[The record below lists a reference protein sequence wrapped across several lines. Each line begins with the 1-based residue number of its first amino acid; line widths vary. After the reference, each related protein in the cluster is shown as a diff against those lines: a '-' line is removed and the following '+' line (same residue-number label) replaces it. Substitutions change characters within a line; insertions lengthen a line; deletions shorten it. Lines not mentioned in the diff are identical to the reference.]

1 MTKRVLSLLMVFSIL
16 CVTFSGCAV
25 PANATGTTID
35 VSGRYYETVIE
46 PTSSMMEVPFTVPFN
61 GYYIIQVFGVP
72 DISNRTDP
80 AFNGSVVSMELYSE
94 YGCVA
99 STHGLPYTGYGRGQ
113 LLNCE
118 LIFGVTYTLYL
129 ELNGGVEELRL
140 SFTHARDLFFA
151 GPPIT
156 FYDDI
161 HTDGPNI
168 FEFTFDENN
177 EEYAQVARVICGT
190 PQEGT
195 YRITLSGGGFE
206 QAYVLDPSSTGYYS
220 GVHIYEGDSAQMY
233 LKANVP
239 YYIVVYAGDGD
250 DPYIPVDTLT
260 DFVEFELIG

>member
-25 PANATGTTID
+25 PVNATGSTID
-35 VSGRYYETVIE
+35 VSGRHYETVIE

-72 DISNRTDP
+72 AVTNQNDP
-80 AFNGSVVSMELYSE
+80 AFNGSVLSMELYSE

-140 SFTHARDLFFA
+140 SFTYARDLFLD
-151 GPPIT
+151 GLPLT

-161 HTDGPNI
+161 YTDGPGT
-168 FEFTFDENN
+168 FEFIFN
-177 EEYAQVARVICGT
+177 EYNGEYAQVARVICG
-190 PQEGT
+190 PSQERP
-195 YRITLSGGGFE
+195 YNIALAGGGFE

-220 GVHIYEGDSAQMY
+220 GVHIYEGDSTQMY
-233 LKANVP
+233 LKANIP
-239 YYIVVYAGDGD
+239 YYIVVYIGEGNE
-250 DPYIPVDTLT
+250 PYVPVDSLTVTLT
-260 DFVEFELIG
+260 IT